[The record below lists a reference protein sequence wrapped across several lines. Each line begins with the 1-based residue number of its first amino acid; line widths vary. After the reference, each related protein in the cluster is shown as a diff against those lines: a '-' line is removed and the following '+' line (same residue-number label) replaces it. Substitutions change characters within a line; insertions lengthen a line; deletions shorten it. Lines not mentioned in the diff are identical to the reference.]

1 MKFLV
6 IGGIDLSQNKETEI
20 QLQYIEK
27 CKELLAK
34 SSTKRPTFH
43 IQNEGC
49 QMNSI
54 QTESIAAI
62 MEKMG
67 YEMVDTEDA
76 DAVVF
81 NTCTVRENAN
91 QKIYGHLG
99 HLKSIKRNHPDM
111 KIVLFGCM
119 MQEHH
124 VVEKIRKDYKYVNL
138 VFGTHNIHKFPE
150 LFYRTLQTDD
160 QIIDIW
166 KESDEIVEG
175 MPTSRK
181 YSFKTGEKVEVVF
194 DVNTARECDFK
205 HFDSYQFSPDGQK
218 LLIATKTTPIY
229 RHSYTAVHYIYPLK
243 RNDKGVTTNNIIE
256 RLSDGG
262 PQQVPVFSPDGTMIA
277 FVRNNNIFLVKLL
290 YGNSESQITEDGK
303 QNSVIN
309 GIPDWV
315 YEEEFGFDRA
325 LEFSA
330 DNTLIAFIRFD
341 ESEVPSYSFPVFAGQ
356 APHIDALKDYPGEY
370 TYKYPKAGYPN
381 SKVEVRTYDIK
392 SHVTRT
398 MKLPL
403 DADGYIPRIRFT
415 KDANKLAI
423 MTLNRHQ
430 DRFDLYFADPRST
443 LCKLILR
450 DESPYY
456 IKENIF
462 DNIQFYPEYFSLLS
476 ERDGY
481 SHLYWYSMGGNLI
494 KKVTNGKFEV
504 KDFLGYDEEDGSFYY
519 TSNEESPLRKAVYKT
534 DKKGK
539 KTKLSQQAGTNT
551 PLFSKSMKYY
561 MNKFSSLDTP
571 LLVTLN
577 DNSGK
582 TLKTLIT
589 NDALK
594 QTLSGYAVPQ
604 KEFFTFQT
612 TDGVKLNGWMM
623 KPVNF
628 SASKKYPVL
637 MYQYSGPGSQQVL
650 DTWGISWET
659 YMASLG
665 YIVVCVDGRG
675 TGGRGEAFEKCTY
688 LKIGVKEAKDQ
699 VETALY
705 LGKQAYVD
713 KDRIGIW
720 GWSYG
725 GYMTLMS
732 MSEGT
737 PVFKAGVAVAA
748 PTDWR
753 FYDTIYT
760 ERFMRTPK
768 ENAEGY
774 KESSAFTRADKL
786 HGNLLLVHGMADDNV
801 HFQNCAEYAEQLV
814 QLGKQFDMQV
824 YTNRNHGIYGGNT
837 RQHLYTRLTNF
848 FLNNL

>member
-1 MKFLV
+1 
-6 IGGIDLSQNKETEI
+6 
-20 QLQYIEK
+20 
-27 CKELLAK
+27 
-34 SSTKRPTFH
+34 
-43 IQNEGC
+43 
-49 QMNSI
+49 
-54 QTESIAAI
+54 
-62 MEKMG
+62 
-67 YEMVDTEDA
+67 
-76 DAVVF
+76 
-81 NTCTVRENAN
+81 
-91 QKIYGHLG
+91 
-99 HLKSIKRNHPDM
+99 
-111 KIVLFGCM
+111 
-119 MQEHH
+119 
-124 VVEKIRKDYKYVNL
+124 
-138 VFGTHNIHKFPE
+138 
-150 LFYRTLQTDD
+150 
-160 QIIDIW
+160 
-166 KESDEIVEG
+166 
-175 MPTSRK
+175 
-181 YSFKTGEKVEVVF
+181 
-194 DVNTARECDFK
+194 
-205 HFDSYQFSPDGQK
+205 
-218 LLIATKTTPIY
+218 
-229 RHSYTAVHYIYPLK
+229 
-243 RNDKGVTTNNIIE
+243 
-256 RLSDGG
+256 
-262 PQQVPVFSPDGTMIA
+262 
-277 FVRNNNIFLVKLL
+277 
-290 YGNSESQITEDGK
+290 
-303 QNSVIN
+303 
-309 GIPDWV
+309 
-315 YEEEFGFDRA
+315 
-325 LEFSA
+325 
-330 DNTLIAFIRFD
+330 
-341 ESEVPSYSFPVFAGQ
+341 
-356 APHIDALKDYPGEY
+356 
-370 TYKYPKAGYPN
+370 
-381 SKVEVRTYDIK
+381 
-392 SHVTRT
+392 
-398 MKLPL
+398 
-403 DADGYIPRIRFT
+403 
-415 KDANKLAI
+415 

-443 LCKLILR
+443 LCKLVLR

-456 IKENIF
+456 IKENVF
-462 DNIQFYPEYFSLLS
+462 DNIKFYPETFSLLS
-476 ERDGY
+476 ERDGF

-494 KKVTNGKFEV
+494 KKVTNGKYEV
-504 KDFLGYDEEDGSFYY
+504 KDFLGYDATDGSFYY
-519 TSNEESPLRKAVYKT
+519 TSNEESPLRKAVYKI

-539 KTKLSQQAGTNT
+539 KTKLSQREGTNT

-561 MNKFSSLDTP
+561 MNKFSNLDTP
-571 LLVTLN
+571 MLVTLN
-577 DNSGK
+577 DNTGK

-589 NDALK
+589 NDQLK
-594 QTLSGYAVPQ
+594 QTLAGYAIPQ

-612 TDGVKLNGWMM
+612 TDGVTLNGWMM

-705 LGKQAYVD
+705 LGKQPYVD

-801 HFQNCAEYAEQLV
+801 HFQNCA
-814 QLGKQFDMQV
+814 
-824 YTNRNHGIYGGNT
+824 
-837 RQHLYTRLTNF
+837 
-848 FLNNL
+848 

>member
-1 MKFLV
+1 MKLNKLIIPVACILLAGNASMAQVIMPWENRTETDGDPFAKGETTATKGKLHLEEI
-6 IGGIDLSQNKETEI
+6 IGGRLIQTKGIGAMTWMKDGERYSRMDPNAETGGMDIVAYRAKDNRREVIIPSSMFINKETGKPI
-20 QLQYIEK
+20 AIRSISWSTDNGKVLIYNNTNRVWRDDTRGDYWGLTLKDGTLRQLGKGLPESSMMF
-27 CKELLAK
+27 AK
-34 SSTKRPTFH
+34 
-43 IQNEGC
+43 
-49 QMNSI
+49 
-54 QTESIAAI
+54 
-62 MEKMG
+62 
-67 YEMVDTEDA
+67 
-76 DAVVF
+76 
-81 NTCTVRENAN
+81 
-91 QKIYGHLG
+91 
-99 HLKSIKRNHPDM
+99 
-111 KIVLFGCM
+111 
-119 MQEHH
+119 
-124 VVEKIRKDYKYVNL
+124 
-138 VFGTHNIHKFPE
+138 
-150 LFYRTLQTDD
+150 
-160 QIIDIW
+160 
-166 KESDEIVEG
+166 
-175 MPTSRK
+175 
-181 YSFKTGEKVEVVF
+181 
-194 DVNTARECDFK
+194 
-205 HFDSYQFSPDGQK
+205 
-218 LLIATKTTPIY
+218 
-229 RHSYTAVHYIYPLK
+229 
-243 RNDKGVTTNNIIE
+243 
-256 RLSDGG
+256 
-262 PQQVPVFSPDGTMIA
+262 FSPDGTRVA
-277 FVRNNNIFLVKLL
+277 FVSNNNIYVEDVAS
-290 YGNSESQITEDGK
+290 GQITQLTHDGS
-303 QNSVIN
+303 QTIVN
-309 GIPDWV
+309 GTFAWV
-315 YEEEFGFDRA
+315 YEEEFSFNRA

-330 DNTLIAFIRFD
+330 DNTQIAYIRFD
-341 ESEVPSYSFPVFAGQ
+341 ESAVPSYSFPVFAGQ
-356 APHIDALKDYPGEY
+356 APHINALKDYPGEY

-443 LCKLILR
+443 LCKLMLR

-462 DNIQFYPEYFSLLS
+462 DNIQFYPEYFSMLS

-519 TSNEESPLRKAVYKT
+519 TSNEESPLRKAVYKI

-539 KTKLSQQAGTNT
+539 TPKLSQQAGTNT

-571 LLVTLN
+571 MLVTLN

-582 TLKTLIT
+582 TLKKLIT

-612 TDGVKLNGWMM
+612 TDGVKLNGWMK